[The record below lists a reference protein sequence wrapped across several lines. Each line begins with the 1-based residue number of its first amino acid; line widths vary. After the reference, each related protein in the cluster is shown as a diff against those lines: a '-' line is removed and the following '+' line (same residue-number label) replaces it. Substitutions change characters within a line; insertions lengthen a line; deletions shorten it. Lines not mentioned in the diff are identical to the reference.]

1 MHRLMVICSVTSWL
15 AVAGQAPAEIPQPNR
30 DVTLEA
36 MPLLVARQSLLL
48 AQSRILEANYQAVVE
63 PLSAAAR
70 ALAAFETQEPG
81 PNGQTAEYMRQ
92 QIDDYTHVVAA
103 DHSDALSRID
113 DWLKRIPGLC
123 GGCVGPPQP
132 DPRPLPCS

>member
-1 MHRLMVICSVTSWL
+1 MHRLIVIFSLTAWL
-15 AVAGQAPAEIPQPNR
+15 AAARQAPAEIPPQSQ

-48 AQSRILEANYQAVVE
+48 AQSRILEANSVAAVE
-63 PLSAAAR
+63 PLSTAAR

-92 QIDDYTHVVAA
+92 QIDDYSHVVAG

-113 DWLKRIPGLC
+113 DWLKRIPNLC
-123 GGCVGPPQP
+123 GGCVGPPTN
-132 DPRPLPCS
+132 